1 MQNTNREKLGSCGS
15 EDPFLNGVNGM
26 KVIDFQNASCKHCY
40 KCVRNCSVKAISVR
54 HEQAHIMED
63 HCIHCGKCLE
73 VCPQNA
79 KRFASDLE
87 RIKAYIRQNM
97 RIIVSIAPSYLGLMK
112 DQKPGQIV
120 GALRQLGFSEVRETA
135 EGAALVT
142 REYQRLLREGK
153 QKNIIT
159 TCCPSVNDLVE
170 KYYPELTDQLAP
182 VVSPMIAH
190 GRLIKKMYGPQTKV
204 VFLGPCIAK
213 KQEAIGDLRVSGAVD
228 AILTFEEL
236 EQWMREEQIILSEC
250 EELPM
255 ANPDCG
261 VNRLYPVSGGVL
273 QSVMLESSEEQNI
286 YHKLYV
292 DGLENCIEMLESLRR
307 GELDHCFIEANVC
320 DGGCVKGPASGNWN
334 VSFVKAKVEME
345 RRVAAHQTAEYEPQ
359 AREIP
364 LWKTFAPNPPKEQFP
379 TEEELRAILKETGKY
394 SEKDELN
401 CGACGYATCREKAV
415 AVFQKK
421 AENSMCLTYAL
432 SRAESMSNVVM
443 DVTPNLIFIV
453 DREMRIRECNKK
465 AQELFGI
472 SREEALERYLYEFID
487 TADVE
492 EVFQTRESITYK
504 KVQLEQLEMK
514 AEEKII
520 YIGDM
525 ESVLIIY
532 QDITKEE
539 KAKEKHY
546 NLKMETVEMA
556 QRVIDKQMMV
566 AQEIAGLLGE
576 TTAETKVTL
585 TKLRDSILLDGEGE

>member
-97 RIIVSIAPSYLGLMK
+97 RIIVSIAPSYLGLTK

-345 RRVAAHQTAEYEPQ
+345 RRVAAHQIAEYEPQ

-364 LWKTFAPNPPKEQFP
+364 LWKPFAPNPPKEQFP
-379 TEEELRAILKETGKY
+379 TEEELRVILKETGKY

-421 AENSMCLTYAL
+421 AENSMCLPYAL

>member
-1 MQNTNREKLGSCGS
+1 MN
-15 EDPFLNGVNGM
+15 
-26 KVIDFQNASCKHCY
+26 
-40 KCVRNCSVKAISVR
+40 
-54 HEQAHIMED
+54 D

-87 RIKAYIRQNM
+87 LIKAYIRQKM
-97 RIIVSIAPSYLGLMK
+97 KIVVSIAPSYLGLMNYRT
-112 DQKPGQIV
+112 PGQVV
-120 GALRQLGFSEVRETA
+120 GALQKLGFYEVRETA

-142 REYQRLLREGK
+142 REYQKLLREGTY
-153 QKNIIT
+153 KNIIT

-190 GRLIKKMYGPQTKV
+190 GRLIKKIYGEQTKV

-213 KQEAIGDLRVSGAVD
+213 KQEAVGDSRVFGAVD

-236 EQWMREEQIILSEC
+236 EQWLAKEQIVLEEC
-250 EELPM
+250 EDLPM

-273 QSVMLESSEEQNI
+273 QSVMLNSSEKDGGNELLSGTREEQGI
-286 YHKLYV
+286 EKKEYHKVYV
-292 DGLENCIEMLESLRR
+292 DGLDNCIEMLESLKR
-307 GELDHCFIEANVC
+307 GELERCFIEANVC

-334 VSFVKAKVEME
+334 VSFIKAKVEME
-345 RRVAAHQTAEYEPQ
+345 RRVAAHQKAEYEPQ
-359 AREIP
+359 SLEIG
-364 LWKTFAPNPPKEQFP
+364 LSRQFAPNPPTEQIP
-379 TEEELRAILKETGKY
+379 TEEELRGILRETGKY

-421 AENSMCLTYAL
+421 AENSMCLPYAL

-443 DVTPNLIFIV
+443 DVTPNLIFII

-472 SREEALERYLYEFID
+472 SREEALERYLYDFID

-504 KVQLEQLEMK
+504 KVQLSQLEMK

-520 YIGDM
+520 YIPEM

-585 TKLRDSILLDGEGE
+585 TKLRDSILLDGEGD

>member
-345 RRVAAHQTAEYEPQ
+345 RRVAAHQIAEYEPQ

-364 LWKTFAPNPPKEQFP
+364 LWKPFAPNPPKEQFP
-379 TEEELRAILKETGKY
+379 TEEELRVILKETGKY

-421 AENSMCLTYAL
+421 AENSMCLPYAL

>member
-87 RIKAYIRQNM
+87 RIKAYIRQKM
-97 RIIVSIAPSYLGLMK
+97 RIVVSIAPSYLGLMK
-112 DQKPGQIV
+112 DQRPGQIV

-255 ANPDCG
+255 ANLDCG

-307 GELDHCFIEANVC
+307 GELDYCFIEANVC

-364 LWKTFAPNPPKEQFP
+364 LWKPFAPNPPKEQFP

-421 AENSMCLTYAL
+421 AENSMCLPYAL

-487 TADVE
+487 TGDVE

>member
-97 RIIVSIAPSYLGLMK
+97 RIVVSIAPSYLGLMK

-364 LWKTFAPNPPKEQFP
+364 LWKPFAPNPPKEQVP

-421 AENSMCLTYAL
+421 AENSMCLPYAL

>member
-1 MQNTNREKLGSCGS
+1 
-15 EDPFLNGVNGM
+15 M

-54 HEQAHIMED
+54 HEQAHIMND
-63 HCIHCGKCLE
+63 RCIHCGKCLE

-87 RIKAYIRQNM
+87 LIKAYIRQNM
-97 RIIVSIAPSYLGLMK
+97 KIVVSIAPSYLGLM
-112 DQKPGQIV
+112 DYQTPGQVV

-142 REYQRLLREGK
+142 REYQKLLREGK

-190 GRLIKKMYGPQTKV
+190 GRLIKKMYGQQTKV

-213 KQEAIGDLRVSGAVD
+213 KQEAAGDFRVSGAVD

-236 EQWMREEQIILSEC
+236 AQWLREEHIVLSEC
-250 EELPM
+250 EDLPM

-273 QSVMLESSEEQNI
+273 QSVMLKSSAENGVSGLEVDGSDQKEKVNA
-286 YHKLYV
+286 YHKIYV
-292 DGLENCIEMLESLRR
+292 DGLDNCIEMLESLKR

-334 VSFVKAKVEME
+334 VSFIKAKVEME
-345 RRVAAHQTAEYEPQ
+345 QRVAAHQEAEYEPQ
-359 AREIP
+359 AFEIP
-364 LWKTFAPNPPKEQFP
+364 LCKKFAPNPPKEQIP

-421 AENSMCLTYAL
+421 AENSMCLPYAL

-443 DVTPNLIFIV
+443 DVTPNLIFII

-465 AQELFGI
+465 AQELLGI

-487 TADVE
+487 TSDVE

-585 TKLRDSILLDGEGE
+585 TKLRDSILLDGEGD